1 MTAILI
7 TCLLLAAF
15 GAVFGRVRLVRK
27 RPPVV
32 GLRDRVI
39 DAISGR
45 SGALVLFEG
54 SGLDPAVLAGGLIGP
69 RDQVI
74 AGEDRFAV
82 HLDAPGRDAEF
93 ARWLCRAQVVLE
105 DQGGAVRMGAT
116 RTGAGAWPED
126 HLNRAERALA
136 RAKSENVVLFIDDH
150 APPRAL
156 AADAS
161 AITFAALPILCAER
175 NRIVAVEPVAPPEV
189 EERSPTSPEAA
200 RHLFLARLRSGAR
213 MLARHRDL
221 SVGLSLPLPDDLAAD
236 PDMAFA
242 LAFGLDGC
250 DLAPERVT
258 LRIGASL
265 SPATEA
271 ALVATGCTVSTAAS
285 TAEQVGAGP
294 HWLPATMVRAM
305 DADEAVRGKVAA
317 ILARASE
324 TGAEVHAAGVVSRA
338 TAQTLAALGC
348 ALVSGPGIAPAVP
361 MPAPGAGE
369 RPGHAS
375 QS

>member
-7 TCLLLAAF
+7 ACLSLAAF
-15 GAVFGRVRLVRK
+15 GAVFGRVRLVRE

-54 SGLDPAVLAGGLIGP
+54 SGLDPAVLAGDLICR

-105 DQGGAVRMGAT
+105 DRCGSVRMGAT

-156 AADAS
+156 AAEAA
-161 AITFAALPILCAER
+161 AIPFEALPILCAER
-175 NRIVAVEPVAPPEV
+175 HELVAVEPVAPPDV
-189 EERSPTSPEAA
+189 EDRRPASPEVA

-213 MLARHRDL
+213 MLDGDSGAR
-221 SVGLSLPLPDDLAAD
+221 LSLPLPDDLAAD

-242 LAFGLDGC
+242 LVFGLDGC
-250 DLAPERVT
+250 DILPERVT
-258 LRIGASL
+258 LRVGAGL

-271 ALVATGCTVSTAAS
+271 ALLATGCTVSTEAPTVA
-285 TAEQVGAGP
+285 QVGAGP
-294 HWLPATMVRAM
+294 HWLPAEMVRDM
-305 DADEAVRGKVAA
+305 DADEAARRQVAT
-317 ILARASE
+317 ILARAAE
-324 TGAEVHAAGVVSRA
+324 TGAEVHADGVGSRK
-338 TAQTLAALGC
+338 TAQMLSAMGC
-348 ALVSGPGIAPAVP
+348 TLVSGPGLAPAVP
-361 MPAPGAGE
+361 DGDTGS
-369 RPGHAS
+369 AS
-375 QS
+375 ASRS